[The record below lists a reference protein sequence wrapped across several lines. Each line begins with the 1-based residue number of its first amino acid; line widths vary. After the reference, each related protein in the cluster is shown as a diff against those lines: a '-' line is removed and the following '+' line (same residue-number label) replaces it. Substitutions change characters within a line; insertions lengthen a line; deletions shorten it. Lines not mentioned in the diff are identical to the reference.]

1 MLLIGDSAHRGRV
14 PRMGGSEEN
23 PCFLDSP
30 QPSAAVEK
38 AVWGASR
45 GRGRCAAK
53 TDERG
58 VSVGSAQ
65 RRLASGLEG
74 GVAPGAAAVGCCAS
88 ARAPR
93 PDLSLRARSAL
104 SSWPPLCVPCRHSPP
119 RAARRP
125 QLHWAMT
132 RATSCSRS
140 WPSPTRAWTRLR
152 PGAAP
157 RQEGKGR
164 RRDEDGDRC
173 S

>member
-1 MLLIGDSAHRGRV
+1 MVLIGDSAHRGAC
-14 PRMGGSEEN
+14 PGGLRRSAEN
-23 PCFLDSP
+23 PCFLDNP

-38 AVWGASR
+38 AVWCASR
-45 GRGRCAAK
+45 ERGRCTAK
-53 TDERG
+53 IDEKG

-65 RRLASGLEG
+65 RRLAGGLGG
-74 GVAPGAAAVGCCAS
+74 GVVPGSGAVGCCAQ
-88 ARAPR
+88 APG
-93 PDLSLRARSAL
+93 PDLSLCARSAR
-104 SSWPPLCVPCRHSPP
+104 SPWPPLCVPCRHSPP

-157 RQEGKGR
+157 GQ
-164 RRDEDGDRC
+164 
-173 S
+173 